1 MSAPDLTRRRL
12 IKVGAAGAML
22 GMLPGCSPHGGD
34 IPQAQSPLPFKPG
47 QPVPWINWAG
57 NQACQPLQRFAP
69 DSEAAV
75 VDALRQSKGI
85 IRAVGAGHS
94 FSPLVPTDDSLIST
108 DLLAGVISHDPATL
122 QAEVWAGTRVQQLG
136 PLLAGIGQAL
146 PNQPDLDYL
155 SMGGA
160 LATSVHAT
168 GPRFGPMTDYV
179 TGLTLA
185 TPTGELIE
193 CSASQQPEIFQ
204 AARTSVGAL
213 GLITRMRLQN
223 QAAFDLVEVNRFE
236 NTEDVLD
243 DIDNRMAMHRNF
255 EILPLL
261 HSPLCLSVATD
272 LAGPDDVPSG
282 EEDPQAVNTLR
293 AAYEAVGWLPGIGS
307 ATYARLLDMLSLA
320 MGDSASSVRVGP
332 SYRIF
337 PHVRIVRFREMEYT
351 VPVEAGPACL
361 REILSTV
368 RKKNLPVCFPLEYRY
383 VKGSDVWLSMFQGMG
398 ERGGCS
404 ISVHQYGDIDYRPY
418 FAEIEPIFWKYQ
430 GRPHWGKLHTL
441 DAKRL
446 AALYPA
452 HWQDFQEIRRSL
464 DPQGRMLNPHLRH
477 ILGV

>member
-1 MSAPDLTRRRL
+1 MSTPDFKRRRF
-12 IKVGAAGAML
+12 IQAGAAGAIL
-22 GMLPGCSPHGGD
+22 GLLPGCSPHSDGV
-34 IPQAQSPLPFKPG
+34 PQAQSPLPFKPG

-57 NQACQPLQRFAP
+57 NQACLPAQRFAP

-75 VDALRQSKGI
+75 VDAMLKSKGT

-94 FSPLVPTDDSLIST
+94 FSALVPTDDSLIST

-193 CSASQQPEIFQ
+193 CSATEQPDIFQ

-223 QAAFDLVEVNRFE
+223 EAAFDLVEVNRVE

-243 DIDNRMAMHRNF
+243 DIDNRMAKHRNF

-272 LAGPDDVPSG
+272 IAGPDDVAQG
-282 EEDPQAVNTLR
+282 EDDPQTVNTLR
-293 AAYEAVGWLPGIGS
+293 TVYEAVGWLPGIGPS
-307 ATYARLLDMLSLA
+307 AFARLVDLA
-320 MGDSASSVRVGP
+320 SNNNVANVRVGP
-332 SYRIF
+332 SYQIF
-337 PHVRIVRFREMEYT
+337 PHVRVVRFREMEYT
-351 VPVEAGPACL
+351 VPVEAGPVCL
-361 REILSTV
+361 REILGTI

-383 VKGSDVWLSMFQGMG
+383 VQSSDVWLSMFQGMG
-398 ERGGCS
+398 DSGGCS
-404 ISVHQYGDIDYRPY
+404 ISVHQYGDIDYKPY
-418 FAEIEPIFWKYQ
+418 FAEIEPIFWKYG

-446 AALYPA
+446 AALYPK
-452 HWQDFQEIRRSL
+452 HWQDFQEVRRAL
-464 DPQGRMLNPHLRH
+464 DPQGRMLNPYLKR

>member
-1 MSAPDLTRRRL
+1 MSTPDLKRRRL
-12 IKVGAAGAML
+12 LKVGAAGAIL
-22 GMLPGCSPHGGD
+22 GMLPGCSPDVNGVAQ
-34 IPQAQSPLPFKPG
+34 PQTPLPFTPG
-47 QPVPWINWAG
+47 KPVPWVNWAG
-57 NQACQPLQRFAP
+57 NQACLPEQRFAP
-69 DSEAAV
+69 ASEEALI
-75 VDALRQSKGI
+75 DAIRQSTGI

-108 DLLAGVISHDPATL
+108 DLLAGIISHDPATL

-160 LATSVHAT
+160 LATSAHAT

-179 TGLTLA
+179 SGLTLA
-185 TPTGELIE
+185 TPSGELIE
-193 CSASQQPEIFQ
+193 CSASQQPAIFQ
-204 AARTSVGAL
+204 AARTSIGAL
-213 GLITRMRLQN
+213 GLITRIRLQN
-223 QAAFDLVEVNRFE
+223 QAAFRLVEVNRIE
-236 NTEDVLD
+236 QTEDVLD
-243 DIDNRMAMHRNF
+243 DIDKRMAMHRHF

-272 LAGPDDVPSG
+272 IAGPDDVPSG
-282 EEDPQAVNTLR
+282 EDDPQALNTLR
-293 AAYEAVGWLPGIGS
+293 SAYEAVGWLPGIGDAS
-307 ATYARLLDMLSLA
+307 YARLLDLA
-320 MGDSASSVRVGP
+320 IGSTAGSVRVGP
-332 SYRIF
+332 SYQIF
-337 PHVRIVRFREMEYT
+337 PHVRVVRFREMEYT

-361 REILSTV
+361 REILRTV
-368 RKKNLPVCFPLEYRY
+368 REKHLPVCFPLEYRY
-383 VKGSDVWLSMFQGMG
+383 VKGSDAWLSMFQGMG
-398 ERGGCS
+398 DRGGCS

-446 AALYPA
+446 AALYPD
-452 HWQDFQEIRRSL
+452 HWQDFQEVRRTL